1 MAGRHT
7 QRQEDHMNPTDRA
20 RTITNITTA
29 ATWLNTHPHHINDII
44 TELHRQ
50 ATASATIRTN
60 NNNRSP
66 KGSHS
71 DPTSQAVITTAQAK
85 AHADKQTREIDA
97 TLTLIDQTL
106 HRLLTECANIQR
118 SGLQPTNPPTQP
130 QRIRCTN
137 CARFGLDIDTDD
149 AGGRLCTKC
158 KHFRK
163 NHKVIPHEAICRS
176 WANGH
181 NRITPG
187 LIAEAKA
194 HSQAKRN
201 KRRTP

>member
-1 MAGRHT
+1 
-7 QRQEDHMNPTDRA
+7 MNPTHRSKVILNLD
-20 RTITNITTA
+20 TG
-29 ATWLNTHPHHINDII
+29 ATWLNTIPHDINAIVA
-44 TELHRQ
+44 ELHRQ
-50 ATASATIRTN
+50 ARASASLGSGGDGRA
-60 NNNRSP
+60 P

-71 DPTSQAVITTAQAK
+71 DPTGGAVVTM
-85 AHADKQTREIDA
+85 ADAIARADEETREIDA
-97 TLTLIDQTL
+97 ALA
-106 HRLLTECANIQR
+106 LLDETMAWLLAKCGTIQR
-118 SGLQPTNPPTQP
+118 AGLRPPDEPAPVQAK
-130 QRIRCTN
+130 RINCTN
-137 CARFGLDIDTDD
+137 CARFGLDIDTGD

-163 NHKVIPHEAICRS
+163 NHKVMPHEAICRS

>member
-1 MAGRHT
+1 
-7 QRQEDHMNPTDRA
+7 MNPTHRSKVILNLD
-20 RTITNITTA
+20 TG
-29 ATWLNTHPHHINDII
+29 ATWLNTIPHDINAIVA
-44 TELHRQ
+44 ELHRQ
-50 ATASATIRTN
+50 ARASASLGSGGDGRA
-60 NNNRSP
+60 P

-71 DPTSQAVITTAQAK
+71 DPTGGAVVTM
-85 AHADKQTREIDA
+85 ADAIARADEETREIDA
-97 TLTLIDQTL
+97 ALA
-106 HRLLTECANIQR
+106 LLDETMAWLLAKCGTIQR
-118 SGLQPTNPPTQP
+118 AGLRPPDEPAPVQAK
-130 QRIRCTN
+130 RINCAN

-163 NHKVIPHEAICRS
+163 NHKVMPHEAICRS